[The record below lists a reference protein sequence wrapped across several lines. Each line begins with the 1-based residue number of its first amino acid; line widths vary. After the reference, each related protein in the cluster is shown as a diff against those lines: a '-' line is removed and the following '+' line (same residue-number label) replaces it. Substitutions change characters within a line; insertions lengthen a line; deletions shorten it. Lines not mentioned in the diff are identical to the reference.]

1 MNNLK
6 RVVML
11 LVIGWTILTTIR
23 AITLVVELDAVE
35 RKLET
40 ALVMAQDYN
49 DMGMMYAERLAE
61 EQQLRISYEELAESY
76 LQHADILAA
85 FNIQDYL
92 PPDEILRLTEEI
104 PRGNPF
110 IDKVWFKSASFGES
124 VGLHGAYRSAHTGID
139 IWSHYPQLQATGLGV
154 VTEVA
159 RDEILGL
166 YMKISYG
173 PDIVFT
179 YAHLSKVYYIG
190 DVGKIVNPGQTIAL
204 MGNSGMSEN
213 AHVHLTI
220 ELKVHGEWRFIDP
233 EPFLRKD

>member
-6 RVVML
+6 RVVRL
-11 LVIGWTILTTIR
+11 LVVGWAILTTIKSM
-23 AITLVVELDAVE
+23 TLMVELDTAE
-35 RKLET
+35 RKLIISQQ
-40 ALVMAQDYN
+40 MAQDYN
-49 DMGMMYAERLAE
+49 DIGMSYAERLAE
-61 EQQLRISYEELAESY
+61 EQGLREKAELLAESY
-76 LQHADILAA
+76 LQHADVLAA

-110 IDKVWFKSASFGES
+110 IDKVWYKSASFGES
-124 VGLHGAYRSAHTGID
+124 VGLHGAYRSAHTGVD

-154 VTEVA
+154 VLEVA
-159 RDEILGL
+159 RDEVLGL

-233 EPFLRKD
+233 EPFLRKN